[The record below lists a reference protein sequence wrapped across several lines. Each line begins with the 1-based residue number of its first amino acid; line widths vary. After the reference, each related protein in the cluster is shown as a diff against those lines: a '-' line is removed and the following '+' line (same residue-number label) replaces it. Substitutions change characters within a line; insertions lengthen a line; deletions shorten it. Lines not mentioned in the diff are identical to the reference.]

1 LTAKGILYPATP
13 AGCSID
19 GSTGPKCQSF
29 GSWTVAVELDMQT
42 GEIYATNAVDGN
54 VVLLGQQR
62 QRYAAGEK

>member
-1 LTAKGILYPATP
+1 
-13 AGCSID
+13 
-19 GSTGPKCQSF
+19 
-29 GSWTVAVELDMQT
+29 MQT